1 MRCLKHSDNTLV
13 TSVDPLNDPQLP
25 KDATLALVIYQIG
38 ELRTDLKEGLDRIH
52 ARLDHSDA
60 RLQQLE
66 NRMLTLEL
74 WQKAQ
79 PTAGE
84 IPTWMKVAIAILTLI
99 GTAVAIVAGV
109 GGVG

>member
-1 MRCLKHSDNTLV
+1 M
-13 TSVDPLNDPQLP
+13 
-25 KDATLALVIYQIG
+25 LASI
-38 ELRTDLKEGLDRIH
+38 T
-52 ARLDHSDA
+52 
-60 RLQQLE
+60 
-66 NRMLTLEL
+66 LTLEL